1 MSAQRKPGSRKSK
14 QKLEPIDWREL
25 ASDAV
30 LNGNMSTLYH
40 RPQAED
46 ASAYA
51 SEEALDE
58 IQRRTG
64 RSFPAPEPAESSEPS
79 ESPVPAVGI
88 ETPVGTGQ
96 HMKSSLPAPSAS
108 IVPSLGYIP
117 SVGSRRITIAPS
129 RKIKA
134 INDVYDALTLA
145 GQILYK
151 AMYGVPDTSPSKNC
165 CKGYRQLA
173 AETNLDKDTVR
184 DLIADFKQK
193 GIVKEIES
201 YDPDIRLAKTYA
213 VLSGR
218 SAVQLWRNAG
228 IQYVI
233 PGRKPVFCDGSGQ
246 PVPFTHPVGYVP
258 TVGPRR

>member
-64 RSFPAPEPAESSEPS
+64 RSFPAPEPAESMAPSEGPRPTGGPNEPVGVMQHVTTNPPVPP
-79 ESPVPAVGI
+79 ESPVPSVR
-88 ETPVGTGQ
+88 
-96 HMKSSLPAPSAS
+96 S
-108 IVPSLGYIP
+108 IP
-117 SVGSRRITIAPS
+117 SVGPRRITVAPS
-129 RKIKA
+129 RKIKI

-151 AMYGVPDTSPSKNC
+151 AMYGDPDAAPSKNC

-218 SAVQLWRNAG
+218 SMVRLWRNAG

-246 PVPFTHPVGYVP
+246 PVSFTRPVG
-258 TVGPRR
+258 